1 MRLTVM
7 LDEKLIYEAVR
18 LSGTKTI
25 NEVISIALQ
34 EFVTTRKQFLK
45 MGYTP
50 PETLFA
56 MHAGNIQSE
65 DNLVAPLDIDWDAE

>member
-7 LDEKLIYEAVR
+7 LDEKLIDEALR

-45 MGYTP
+45 MIWLP
-50 PETLFA
+50 HSTLTG
-56 MHAGNIQSE
+56 MLSE
-65 DNLVAPLDIDWDAE
+65 IVFCRIDFLVILIIK